1 MRHFLPF
8 KMIYIKKPSNAL
20 GSRSVV
26 IFLFIP
32 TDRGHLS
39 QRKNKNNHA
48 ERTSNECVFF
58 FDGGRT
64 GVPLFPSS
72 TIGQELFTD
81 LSKKFSNSFQLWGYE
96 SANTGLILVPCSLIS
111 RIFPASY
118 NKTSDFFGSFSENR
132 LTKIKHGQSSLST
145 WNAIWCGETD
155 MRLLLLTFNSTVNNL
170 PSSVNP
176 NRSGTPCV
184 AQDSILTQRYLGRF
198 FFTCFQ
204 KFVSGLATVNF
215 WGFVSLCYMGY
226 MSGKRHNL
234 CV

>member
-1 MRHFLPF
+1 M
-8 KMIYIKKPSNAL
+8 
-20 GSRSVV
+20 
-26 IFLFIP
+26 
-32 TDRGHLS
+32 
-39 QRKNKNNHA
+39 
-48 ERTSNECVFF
+48 FF

-72 TIGQELFTD
+72 TISQA
-81 LSKKFSNSFQLWGYE
+81 LSKTFSIRDQSYGYE
-96 SANTGLILVPCSLIS
+96 RATSGLILVPCSLTS
-111 RIFPASY
+111 RIFRAS
-118 NKTSDFFGSFSENR
+118 NNNTSDFRGLLSENR

-155 MRLLLLTFNSTVNNL
+155 MRLLLLTFNSIVNNL

-184 AQDSILTQRYLGRF
+184 AQDSILTQRYLGKF

-215 WGFVSLCYMGY
+215 WDFVGLCFMGHIG
-226 MSGKRHNL
+226 GKRHKCLYNK
-234 CV
+234 